1 MSFTSV
7 QDGASALMDRPRSH
21 AAGLE
26 VQRWGEVIGQ
36 NPNNRMPGDNKL
48 RYGRARG
55 YSILCWYGDEEM
67 TGQTSRPL
75 SIIV

>member
-7 QDGASALMDRPRSH
+7 QNGASNSMERPRRH
-21 AAGLE
+21 AAELE
-26 VQRWGEVIGQ
+26 VQRWGGVTGQ

-67 TGQTSRPL
+67 TGQTPRPL
-75 SIIV
+75 SAIV